1 MPTKF
6 HPNSLAMKSAQWMS
20 DARALEAMITEME
33 KRPDKRATPDEKARL
48 TAIMRR
54 MPADMQRG
62 LGPVAK
68 KLGIQL

>member
-1 MPTKF
+1 MTFTP
-6 HPNSLAMKSAQWMS
+6 HPSSLAMKSAQWMT
-20 DARALEAMITEME
+20 DARELDRMLTEME
-33 KRPDKRATPDEKARL
+33 KRRDKRATPDEKQRL

-68 KLGIQL
+68 KLGIEL